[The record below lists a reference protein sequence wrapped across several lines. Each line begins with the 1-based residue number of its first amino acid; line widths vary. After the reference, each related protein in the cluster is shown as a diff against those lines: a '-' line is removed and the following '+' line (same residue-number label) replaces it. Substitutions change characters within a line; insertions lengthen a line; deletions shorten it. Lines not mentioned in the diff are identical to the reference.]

1 MASMSIAQKLAK
13 KQKEISVSEFFERN
27 KHILGFDSPTR
38 AMITS
43 VKEAVDNSLDV
54 CEEAEILPEIFVQI
68 RKINNDEFRLIIED
82 NGPGIV
88 KKQVPHIFGRL
99 LYGSRFHSLR
109 QTRGQQGL
117 GISAAVMYAQLT
129 TGRPSTIRS
138 KVKNKDVAYQVDLML
153 DTKRNRPKVVR
164 EDFVVWDKES
174 GTRIEMQVKGR
185 YVMGKQSVLEYLK
198 GTAIVNPHARM
209 VYKDPF
215 GSQYVFERATDI
227 LPPPTE
233 EIKPHPQG
241 IELGTLLKMAK
252 STSSYK
258 MTAFLQ
264 KEFSRISSRV
274 AKEILD
280 SAEVPQDRH
289 PKRLTL
295 DEAKRIL
302 EAVKKIKIMAP
313 PTDCLS
319 PIGERLIKKGLKNVL
334 GELKPEF
341 YCPPVTRE
349 PSVYSGHPFQ
359 VEVGIVY
366 GGQLPQDKPIE
377 ILRYS
382 NRVPLMYQQGACATS
397 TAVERIDWRRYG
409 LEQRGGHGI
418 PFGPAIVLIHFAS
431 SKVPYTS
438 ESKEAIA
445 KIPEIEHEIENA
457 LRMCG
462 RKLGSHMKRKVKKA
476 KTREKFDIVQKI
488 LPQIA
493 DKSSKIVGKKPP
505 DLRKTITKIMNV
517 IWIDEEEVYEKRRHK
532 VTVKVYNYTPKGQK
546 FNLHAILPYDNFDP
560 ESCDPKPK
568 EITEEGKV
576 TWELKRIPSTEIGYA
591 KFELFGM
598 DEDEYDETE
607 LYVSGINPASVVG
620 AEPLPGDWDLKM
632 KPPTVEEITEEEEI
646 EEPEEELDYDEV
658 EEDLEDEAD
667 DIDGARR
674 EASEAG

>member
-1 MASMSIAQKLAK
+1 MASTSIAQKLAK

-27 KHILGFDSPTR
+27 KHILGFDSLTR

-68 RKINNDEFRLIIED
+68 KKISTDEFRLIIED

-129 TGRPSTIRS
+129 TGRPSIIRS
-138 KVKNKDVAYQVDLML
+138 KVKNKDVAYQVELML

-164 EDFVVWDKES
+164 DDFVVWQKES
-174 GTRIEMQVKGR
+174 GTRIEMQLRGR

-198 GTAIVNPHARM
+198 GTAIVNPHARI

-215 GSQYVFERATDI
+215 GTQYLFERASEI
-227 LPPPTE
+227 LPPKTE

-252 STSSYK
+252 ATGSYK

-274 AKEILD
+274 AIEILTKAD
-280 SAEVPQDRH
+280 VPLERH

-295 DEAKRIL
+295 DEARRIL
-302 EAVKKIKIMAP
+302 EVVKKIKIMAP

-334 GELKPEF
+334 GGLKPEF

-349 PSVYSGHPFQ
+349 PNVYTGNPFQ

-377 ILRYS
+377 ILRYA
-382 NRVPLMYQQGACATS
+382 NRIPLLYQQGACAMT
-397 TAVERIDWRRYG
+397 TAVEKVDWRRYG

-418 PFGPAIVLIHFAS
+418 PFGPAIILIHFAS

-438 ESKEAIA
+438 ESKEAVA
-445 KIPEIEHEIENA
+445 KIPKIETEIERA
-457 LRMCG
+457 LRVCG

-488 LPQIA
+488 LPEIA
-493 DKSSKIVGKKPP
+493 QKSSKIVDRKVP

-517 IWIDEEEVYEKRRHK
+517 VWIDEEVVFEKRRHK
-532 VTVKVYNYTPKGQK
+532 VTLKVYNYTPKGQK
-546 FNLHAILPYDNFDP
+546 FNLHGIIPYENLDLD
-560 ESCDPKPK
+560 SCNPKPK
-568 EITEEGKV
+568 EIKEDGKI
-576 TWELKRIPSTEIGYA
+576 TWELKRIPTTEIGTA
-591 KFELFGM
+591 TFELFGM

-607 LYVSGINPASVVG
+607 LYVSGINPTSVVG

-632 KPPTVEEITEEEEI
+632 RPPTVEEIIE

-658 EEDLEDEAD
+658 EEELDDESHEAD
-667 DIDGARR
+667 GTGR

>member
-1 MASMSIAQKLAK
+1 MGMASISVPQKLAR
-13 KQKEISVSEFFERN
+13 KQKAISISEFFERN

-38 AMITS
+38 ALITS

-54 CEEAEILPEIFVQI
+54 CEEAEILPEIFVQV
-68 RKINNDEFRLIIED
+68 RRVAKDEYRVIVED

-129 TGRPSTIRS
+129 TGRPSFIRS
-138 KVKNKDVAYQVDLML
+138 KVKNRDVAYQVELML
-153 DTKRNRPKVVR
+153 DTKSNRPRIIR

-174 GTRIEMQVKGR
+174 GTRVELQVKGR
-185 YVMGKQSVLEYLK
+185 YIVGRQSVFEYLK
-198 GTAIVNPHARM
+198 GTAIVNPHARI
-209 VYKDPF
+209 VFKDPF
-215 GSQYVFERATDI
+215 GKQYLFERVSDI
-227 LPPPTE
+227 LPPQTR

-252 STSSYK
+252 TTKSYK

-280 SAEVPQDRH
+280 RAEVPRERV

-302 EAVKKIKIMAP
+302 SVVNEVKIMSP

-334 GELKPEF
+334 GGLKPEF

-349 PSVYSGHPFQ
+349 PSVFSGNPFQ

-366 GGQLPQDKPIE
+366 GGQLPQDKPVE
-377 ILRYS
+377 ILRYA
-382 NRVPLMYQQGACATS
+382 NRVPLLYQQGACAITA
-397 TAVERIDWRRYG
+397 AVEKVDWRRYG

-418 PFGPAIVLIHFAS
+418 PFGPAVILIHFAS
-431 SKVPYTS
+431 TKVPYTS

-445 KIPEIEHEIENA
+445 NVPVIVREIERG
-457 LRMCG
+457 LRTCG
-462 RKLGSHMKRKVKKA
+462 RKLGTHMKKKEKKE

-493 DKSSKIVGKKPP
+493 EKSSKIVCRKVP
-505 DLRKTITKIMNV
+505 DLRRTITKIMNV
-517 IWIDEEEVYEKRRHK
+517 VWIDEEIVFERRRHK
-532 VTVKVYNYTPKGQK
+532 VTLKIYNYTPRSQR
-546 FNLHAILPYDNFDP
+546 FNLHAILPLENFDP
-560 ESCDPKPK
+560 NASSPRAK
-568 EITEEGKV
+568 EIKEDGKI
-576 TWELKRIPSTEIGYA
+576 TWELKRIPSTEMGSVS
-591 KFELFGM
+591 FELFGM

-607 LYVSGINPASVVG
+607 LYVSGINPTSVVG
-620 AEPLPGDWDLKM
+620 AEPLPGDWDLRLR
-632 KPPTVEEITEEEEI
+632 PPTIEEMTEEL
-646 EEPEEELDYDEV
+646 EEELDYDEV
-658 EEDLEDEAD
+658 EEVLEDEKCES
-667 DIDGARR
+667 G
-674 EASEAG
+674 

>member
-1 MASMSIAQKLAK
+1 MAATSIAQRLAK
-13 KQKEISVSEFFERN
+13 KQKAISVSEFFERN

-38 AMITS
+38 ALITT
-43 VKEAVDNSLDV
+43 VKEAMDNALDV
-54 CEEAEILPEIFVQI
+54 CEEAEIFPEVFVQVKRI
-68 RKINNDEFRLIIED
+68 AKDEYRITVED

-129 TGRPSTIRS
+129 TGRPSLIRS
-138 KVKNKDVAYQVDLML
+138 KVRSKDVAYQVELML
-153 DTKRNRPKVVR
+153 DTKSNRPKVIR
-164 EDFVVWDKES
+164 DDFVVWDKES
-174 GTRIEMQVKGR
+174 GTRVELQARGR
-185 YVMGKQSVLEYLK
+185 YIVGRQSVFDYLK
-198 GTAIVNPHARM
+198 GTAIVNPHARI
-209 VYKDPF
+209 VFKDPD
-215 GSQYVFERATDI
+215 GKQYIFERVSDI
-227 LPPPTE
+227 LPPKTE

-252 STSSYK
+252 ATSSYK

-280 SAEVPQDRH
+280 KAEVPQERV

-302 EAVKKIKIMAP
+302 QVVNKIKIMAP

-334 GELKPEF
+334 GDLRPEF

-349 PSVYSGHPFQ
+349 PSVFSGNPFQ

-366 GGQLPQDKPIE
+366 GGQLPQDKPVE
-377 ILRYS
+377 ILRYA
-382 NRVPLMYQQGACATS
+382 NRVPLLYQQGACAMTS
-397 TAVERIDWRRYG
+397 AVEKVDWRRYG

-418 PFGPAIVLIHFAS
+418 PFGPAIILVHYAS

-445 KIPEIEHEIENA
+445 NIPNVVKEIENA
-457 LRMCG
+457 LRTCG
-462 RKLGSHMKRKVKKA
+462 RKLGTHMKRKAKKA

-488 LPQIA
+488 LPEIA
-493 DKSSKIVGKKPP
+493 EKSSKIVHKDVP
-505 DLRKTITKIMNV
+505 DLRRTITKIMNV
-517 IWIDEEEVYEKRRHK
+517 VWIDEEVVFEKRRHK
-532 VTVKVYNYTPKGQK
+532 VTLKVHNYTPKSQK
-546 FNLHAILPYDNFDP
+546 FNLHAVVPSENFD
-560 ESCDPKPK
+560 SNACDPKPK
-568 EITEEGKV
+568 EIQEDGKI
-576 TWELKRIPSTEIGYA
+576 TWELKRIPSTEIGHTT
-591 KFELFGM
+591 FELFGL

-607 LYVSGINPASVVG
+607 LYVSGINPTSVVG

-632 KPPTVEEITEEEEI
+632 KPPTVEEVTEEE
-646 EEPEEELDYDEV
+646 EEELDYDEV
-658 EEDLEDEAD
+658 KEELEDED
-667 DIDGARR
+667 HEIDRARR
-674 EASEAG
+674 EASQAG